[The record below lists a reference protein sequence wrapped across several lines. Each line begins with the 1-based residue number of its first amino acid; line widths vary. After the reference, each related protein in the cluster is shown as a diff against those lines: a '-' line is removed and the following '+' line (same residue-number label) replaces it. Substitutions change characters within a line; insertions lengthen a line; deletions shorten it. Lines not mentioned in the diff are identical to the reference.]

1 MMEFMSRRVRRFTK
15 DERGVSAIEFAMVL
29 PLLVTLYLGGVEVSQ
44 AVAIQ
49 RKVTLTARTVADLVS
64 RVSSINKAGTT
75 AVLDAS
81 TAVLAPFPVDKA
93 GVTVSLI
100 NIDATSK
107 LTVAWSETKGGTQR
121 TTVPAG
127 TLPAALVVPNTSL
140 VWGET
145 TYAYKPTIGYTMTGT
160 LNLKDQIFMRPRL
173 SDTVQHPN

>member
-49 RKVTLTARTVADLVS
+49 RKVTLTARTVADLVT
-64 RVSSINKAGTT
+64 RVQSVSNTGITGI
-75 AVLDAS
+75 LQAS
-81 TAVLAPFPVDKA
+81 TAVLAPYPADKA
-93 GVTVSLI
+93 AVTVALI
-100 NIDATSK
+100 KIDANK
-107 LTVAWSETKGGTQR
+107 TVSMEWSRTQPAGGTVEMP
-121 TTVPAG
+121 TVPGPLIVA
-127 TLPAALVVPNTSL
+127 NTYL

-145 TYAYKPTIGYTMTGT
+145 SYAYKPTIGYTITGT

-173 SDTVQHPN
+173 SEKVDIVP